1 MTTIIRWKLDNII
14 LIGNVDKTTY
24 TLIDENFDYKIKK
37 EISVEELKEADLRDI
52 STAFICDIE
61 EYEEIVNCLKNNNIT
76 DIYLLNTAIRE
87 ITTLDFKKIT
97 YK

>member
-1 MTTIIRWKLDNII
+1 MTTIIRWKLANII
-14 LIGNVDKTTY
+14 LIGNVVNNTTY

-37 EISVEELKEADLRDI
+37 EISVEELKEADLSDI

-61 EYEEIVNCLKNNNIT
+61 EYEEIVNCLKKNTNIT

-87 ITTLDFKKIT
+87 ITTLDLKK
-97 YK
+97 

>member
-1 MTTIIRWKLDNII
+1 MTTIIRWKLANII

-52 STAFICDIE
+52 SAAFICDIE
-61 EYEEIVNCLKNNNIT
+61 EYEEIVNCLKKKDNNIT

-87 ITTLDFKKIT
+87 ITTLDLKK
-97 YK
+97 